1 MNYIRRILV
10 VVLFCF
16 AINISK
22 SNDNFN
28 KFNLSGIQLGEVKGE
43 CTMNLCDSYMLEGS
57 SKLIYS
63 SCCQFMVING
73 RKEYLKNNSQSSPT
87 TVELE
92 NANYIVIINYT
103 KLNCNG
109 KVCCDMKGEMT
120 ITNKRSD
127 EIKEFK
133 VYGSVNC
140 E

>member
-1 MNYIRRILV
+1 MNNLRRILIV
-10 VVLFCF
+10 LLFCF
-16 AINISK
+16 TINISK
-22 SNDNFN
+22 SNYISNN
-28 KFNLSGIQLGEVKGE
+28 FNLSGIQLGEVKGE
-43 CTMNLCDSYMLEGS
+43 CTMNLCDSYMLEGG

-92 NANYIVIINYT
+92 NANYLVIITYR

-120 ITNKRSD
+120 ISNKRSD
-127 EIKEFK
+127 ERKEFK

-140 E
+140 D